1 MADKT
6 IWAPWRSGFILGEK
20 EKGCIFCR
28 LLRQKKNTPANLVL
42 HRDDHGFVLL
52 NKYPYNC
59 GHLLVVPNRHVGALE
74 RLTEEEAT
82 ALMTLTQ
89 TAVRVM
95 KQTLKPS
102 AFNLGMNL
110 GRPAGAGV
118 PGHLHMH
125 IVPRWVGD
133 SNFMPIIGRT
143 RVHSIPMEKIYQ
155 TLAEGFARL

>member
-1 MADKT
+1 MADKS

-20 EKGCIFCR
+20 EHGCIFCR
-28 LLRQKKNTPANLVL
+28 LLRQKKNTPANLIL
-42 HRDDHGFVLL
+42 YRTDKAFVLL

-74 RLTEEEAT
+74 RLTEEEAS
-82 ALMTLTQ
+82 ALMSLTR
-89 TAVRVM
+89 TTVRVM

-143 RVHSIPMEKIYQ
+143 RVHSIPMERIYQ
-155 TLAEGFARL
+155 TLARGFARL